1 MGGVGGKEAG
11 YQILQALFGRVIAE
25 QPLADQPEIRH
36 QSKLCKELQG
46 FVFGIQCTVQN
57 LPHHFFGLGLA
68 LAQHC
73 QHCQCKGILGI
84 RRSAQIVESLG
95 AVLCSKKVD
104 VLLHKELCFL
114 VQIEVLCDHSRL
126 VGGELLCVA
135 LHIGKVVFFQ
145 RRLCKGGVEQK
156 TLVRVFQLQH
166 PFGGKLGV
174 GLHAVY
180 RYAGNIQLRY
190 FVFKAG
196 RFVVPEHQFALLA
209 RRKHRPE
216 TVFDLA
222 QCRFSHECSS
232 FLLQHRY
239 KHQYTG
245 AVISHPGVS
254 ILRYL
259 IGASTFKFLPSAAV
273 CALT

>member
-1 MGGVGGKEAG
+1 M
-11 YQILQALFGRVIAE
+11 
-25 QPLADQPEIRH
+25 
-36 QSKLCKELQG
+36 
-46 FVFGIQCTVQN
+46 
-57 LPHHFFGLGLA
+57 
-68 LAQHC
+68 
-73 QHCQCKGILGI
+73 
-84 RRSAQIVESLG
+84 
-95 AVLCSKKVD
+95 
-104 VLLHKELCFL
+104 LLHKELRFL
-114 VQIEVLCDHSRL
+114 VQIEILCDHGCL
-126 VGGELLCVA
+126 VGGVFLRVA
-135 LHIGKVVFFQ
+135 QHIRKVIFFQ
-145 RRLCKGGVEQK
+145 QRLCKGCIDQK
-156 TLVRVFQLQH
+156 ALIRVFQFQH
-166 PFGGKLGV
+166 PLGGELGA
-174 GLHAVY
+174 GFHAVY
-180 RYAGNIQLRY
+180 RHAGNIQLRY
-190 FVFKAG
+190 FVFKTG
-196 RFVVPEHQFALLA
+196 RFIVPEHQFALLA